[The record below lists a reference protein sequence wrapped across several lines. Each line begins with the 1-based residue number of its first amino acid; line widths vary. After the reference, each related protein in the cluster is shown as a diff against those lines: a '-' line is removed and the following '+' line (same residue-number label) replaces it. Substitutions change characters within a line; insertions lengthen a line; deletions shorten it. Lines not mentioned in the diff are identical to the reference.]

1 MIRETLLRLEQAMR
15 DLRDAR
21 RAEDAARAEQKM
33 ATQRLSEAV
42 REAMAADD
50 RVDAVRLDLQLELA
64 NEASSSTYP
73 VPPVPPAHCLR
84 L

>member
-64 NEASSSTYP
+64 NEASSST
-73 VPPVPPAHCLR
+73 
-84 L
+84 